1 MPMPDTTTS
10 VIRKVPAMLV
20 LAMGVMLAGAAGSVA
35 LKPTHMTADD
45 RPDIVLEQLVP
56 QHFGDWVTDQSIP
69 MVAPDP
75 TVLAKLDTL
84 YSQTLSRTFVNSRG
98 ERIMLSIAYGR
109 NQNSQSTAA
118 HRPEFCYSAQG
129 FNIEHRGFAQ
139 LEVPGHQLEVA
150 RLLADLNARIEPIT
164 YWMTLDDRTIM
175 PGVERKLTQLQ
186 YGLKGLIADGML
198 MRISS
203 FAPSRSEVD
212 YALHDQFAKDLEA
225 SLPPQF
231 KNRFFGS

>member
-1 MPMPDTTTS
+1 MPETRPS
-10 VIRKVPAMLV
+10 ALRKVPALLV
-20 LAMGVMLAGAAGSVA
+20 LAVGVMLAGAAGSVA

-45 RPDIVLEQLVP
+45 RPDIVLEKLIPSQ
-56 QHFGDWVTDQSIP
+56 FGDWVVDEDIP
-69 MVAPDP
+69 QVAPDP
-75 TVLAKLDTL
+75 TVMAKLDTL
-84 YSQTLSRTFVNSRG
+84 YSQTLNRTFVNSRG

-129 FNIEHRGFAQ
+129 FNIEHRGFNEIQ
-139 LEVPGHQLEVA
+139 LPEHSLKVA

-164 YWMTLDDRTIM
+164 YWMTLDNRTLM
-175 PGVERKLTQLQ
+175 PGIERKLTQLQ
-186 YGLKGLIADGML
+186 YGLKGEIADGML

-203 FAPSRSEVD
+203 FAPTRTELD

-225 SLPPQF
+225 GLPKEF